1 MSLRTPLSR
10 VLNHGAAHDGVS
22 HWWIERITALALVP
36 LSVWL
41 IIALL
46 RLPLAD
52 HASVTAWIAAGLNP
66 VFLGLFVLLACW
78 HSHLGIQVVVE
89 DYVHAP
95 ALKTATLLLSSAVHL
110 LLIAAGLYALLH
122 IALRGAA

>member
-36 LSVWL
+36 LSMWL
-41 IIALL
+41 AIALL

-52 HASVTAWIAAGLNP
+52 YASVTAWIGAGLNP
-66 VFLGLFVLLACW
+66 VLLGLFVLLACW
-78 HSHLGIQVVVE
+78 HSHLGVQVVVE
-89 DYVHAP
+89 DYVHGP
-95 ALKTATLLLSSAVHL
+95 GVRTTTLLLSSAVHL
-110 LLIAAGLYALLH
+110 MLTASGLYAVLR
-122 IALRGAA
+122 IALKGGA